1 MSLKAEETKV
11 VTINDRTIAVDELPE
26 QARQL
31 IVFYDD
37 WKQRELEARSHLMA
51 MQTAMQG
58 IRQQIGALVQQA
70 EEAAAAEAEGEAA
83 NDGEADAAE

>member
-83 NDGEADAAE
+83 NDGEVDAAE